1 MEEKQ
6 KIIVETLVYNRKIMY
21 LCNVIINMF
30 NH

>member
-6 KIIVETLVYNRKIMY
+6 KIIGEKLAYNRKIMY
-21 LCNVIINMF
+21 LCSVIINMF